1 MGGADLDL
9 DWHQSRSTLVL
20 MSWVVAQFTDIQT
33 ARQVDRQ
40 VKQLCI
46 IFCTTSDFQCQWGH
60 QSRSRSVPMSCVIA
74 HFTDIQ
80 TARQV
85 DRQVKQLCIIFLYYQ
100 RFPMSMGGTDLDLDR
115 CRCRVS

>member
-1 MGGADLDL
+1 MSMGGC
-9 DWHQSRSTLVL
+9 QSRSRSAP
-20 MSWVVAQFTDIQT
+20 MSCVVAHFTDIQT
-33 ARQVDRQ
+33 ARQVARQVDRQ

-46 IFCTTSDFQCQWGH
+46 IFCTTRDFQCQWGH

-85 DRQVKQLCIIFLYYQ
+85 DRIYF
-100 RFPMSMGGTDLDLDR
+100 
-115 CRCRVS
+115 